1 MVRHNEL
8 RDGFA
13 DLARKAFTPT
23 HVRDDPL
30 IFTCCAM
37 KRTTAKLAMS
47 KTTPSKKN
55 REAMEHKGDLLIHE
69 LFQNETDSFHNVC
82 VVNTDAK
89 YHLVK
94 TP

>member
-1 MVRHNEL
+1 M
-8 RDGFA
+8 
-13 DLARKAFTPT
+13 
-23 HVRDDPL
+23 RDDPL

-37 KRTTAKLAMS
+37 KRTMAKLATS

-55 REAMEHKGDLLIHE
+55 REAMEQKGDLLIHE
-69 LFQNETDSFHNVC
+69 LLKNETDSFHDVC

-89 YHLVK
+89 YHSVK